1 MRGVTHSD
9 KPTENNHLTL
19 LNSVEH
25 FSAFQLIVVVV
36 RLPNDVCGSVSLL
49 LLTLFLVKKKKKRS
63 DPHVCVYLSDVVF
76 TACSAAL
83 WKPEMQLMQL

>member
-36 RLPNDVCGSVSLL
+36 RLPNDVFGSVSLL
-49 LLTLFLVKKKKKRS
+49 LLTLFLVKKKKKKALI
-63 DPHVCVYLSDVVF
+63 HTYVCICQML
-76 TACSAAL
+76 CS
-83 WKPEMQLMQL
+83 QLVLLPSGSQKCN

>member
-36 RLPNDVCGSVSLL
+36 RLPNDVFGSVSL
-49 LLTLFLVKKKKKRS
+49 LLTLFLVKKKKSS

-83 WKPEMQLMQL
+83 GKPEMQLMQL